1 MGNCNFINSVIIMTI
16 EMITC
21 RMLYESFVMR
31 RKNITDKV
39 YNMSMIL
46 LILIM
51 LIISIAFRSYISIKL
66 LAGMLVIVIYMY
78 IMEQISII
86 KSVAIALLYYSVAIV
101 LDYLVILVMINIFG
115 SIDNAGNMSEI
126 AGNALIIL
134 SRAFFLLITIF
145 LRQYS
150 LRKKVNR
157 IDVSNKDCGK
167 LLFFPMFTVAIVTAL
182 GGTLMT
188 IEDTKIA
195 YIYYVIAVAVV
206 IMDIIMFYLVK
217 DIIVNSYKLRENE
230 VLKQQTAGQI
240 ELYRTI
246 SENFDRQRRKTHE
259 YKNQMLCIDTLA
271 ENEEY
276 DKLKSYVKGITGNL
290 NRELDMIDTN
300 NKIVNA
306 VLNAKYQEA
315 VDNNILMVFKINDL
329 SEINISDEDIVQVL
343 SNLLDNAIEA
353 AKQCDSNN
361 RRIKLKFTCEDAH
374 TILSVSN
381 TYKYEPKITE
391 DGYMTTRKEDKE
403 EHGFGLRNV
412 MAVLDKYNARHVI
425 RCERGEFFFAMML

>member
-1 MGNCNFINSVIIMTI
+1 MGNSINSVIIITI

-21 RMLYESFVMR
+21 RMLYESFVVR
-31 RKNITDKV
+31 KKNITDKV
-39 YNMSMIL
+39 YNMSMV
-46 LILIM
+46 ILIGVM
-51 LIISIAFRSYISIKL
+51 FIISRTLKTYIPVKL
-66 LAGMLVIVIYMY
+66 LAGMIAIVIYMY

-86 KSVAIALLYYSVAIV
+86 KSAAIALIYYSVAIV
-101 LDYLVILVMINIFG
+101 LDYLIMLVMISIFG
-115 SIDNAGNMSEI
+115 SLENVGNISETAGNS
-126 AGNALIIL
+126 LIIL
-134 SRAFFLLITIF
+134 SRAVFLLITIF

-150 LRKKVNR
+150 LRKNVNR
-157 IDVSNKDCGK
+157 VDVSNSD
-167 LLFFPMFTVAIVTAL
+167 
-182 GGTLMT
+182 
-188 IEDTKIA
+188 
-195 YIYYVIAVAVV
+195 
-206 IMDIIMFYLVK
+206 
-217 DIIVNSYKLRENE
+217 SYKLRENE
-230 VLKQQTAGQI
+230 VLKQQAAGQI
-240 ELYRTI
+240 ELYRTV

-259 YKNQMLCIDTLA
+259 YKNQMLCIETLA

-276 DKLKSYVKGITGNL
+276 DKLKSYVKSITGNL

-306 VLNAKYQEA
+306 VLNAKYHEA

-329 SEINISDEDIVQVL
+329 SGINISDEDIVQVL

-353 AKQCDSNN
+353 ARQCDINH
-361 RRIKLKFTCEDAH
+361 RLIKLKFTCEDAH

-381 TYKYEPKITE
+381 TYKYEPQITD
-391 DGYMTTRKEDKE
+391 DGYMITRKEEKQ

>member
-1 MGNCNFINSVIIMTI
+1 MGNSINSVIIITI

-21 RMLYESFVMR
+21 RMLYESFVVR
-31 RKNITDKV
+31 KKNITDKV
-39 YNMSMIL
+39 YNMSMVL
-46 LILIM
+46 LIGVM
-51 LIISIAFRSYISIKL
+51 FIISRILKTYIPVKL
-66 LAGMLVIVIYMY
+66 LAGMIAIVIYMY

-86 KSVAIALLYYSVAIV
+86 KSAAIALIYYSVAIV
-101 LDYLVILVMINIFG
+101 LDYLVMLIMISIFG
-115 SIDNAGNMSEI
+115 SLENVGNISETAGNS
-126 AGNALIIL
+126 LIIL
-134 SRAFFLLITIF
+134 SRAVFLLITIF

-150 LRKKVNR
+150 LRKNVNR
-157 IDVSNKDCGK
+157 VDVSNSD
-167 LLFFPMFTVAIVTAL
+167 
-182 GGTLMT
+182 
-188 IEDTKIA
+188 
-195 YIYYVIAVAVV
+195 
-206 IMDIIMFYLVK
+206 
-217 DIIVNSYKLRENE
+217 SYKLRENE
-230 VLKQQTAGQI
+230 VLKQQAAGQI
-240 ELYRTI
+240 ELYRTV

-259 YKNQMLCIDTLA
+259 YKNQMLCIETLA

-276 DKLKSYVKGITGNL
+276 DKLKSYVKSITGNL

-306 VLNAKYQEA
+306 VLNAKYHEA

-329 SEINISDEDIVQVL
+329 SGINISDEDIVQVL

-353 AKQCDSNN
+353 ARQCDINH
-361 RRIKLKFTCEDAH
+361 RLIKLKFTCEDAH

-381 TYKYEPKITE
+381 TYKYEPQITD
-391 DGYMTTRKEDKE
+391 DGYMITRKEEKQ

>member
-1 MGNCNFINSVIIMTI
+1 MGNCINSVIIMTI

-21 RMLYESFVMR
+21 RMLYESFVVR
-31 RKNITDKV
+31 RKDITDRV

-46 LILIM
+46 FIVIM
-51 LIISIAFRSYISIKL
+51 LIISRIFRSYMPIKL
-66 LAGMLVIVIYMY
+66 LSGMLVIVVYMY

-86 KSVAIALLYYSVAIV
+86 KSVSIALLYYSIAIV
-101 LDYLVILVMINIFG
+101 LDYLVMLIMINIFG
-115 SIDNAGNMSEI
+115 SIDNVSNISET
-126 AGNALIIL
+126 AGNAIIIL
-134 SRAFFLLITIF
+134 SRAVFLLITIL

-157 IDVSNKDCGK
+157 VDVSNGDCGK
-167 LLFFPMFTVAIVTAL
+167 LLFFPVFTVAIVTAL
-182 GGTLMT
+182 SGTLMT
-188 IEDTKIA
+188 TGDTKVA
-195 YIYYVIAVAVV
+195 YIYYIIAVAVV
-206 IMDIIMFYLVK
+206 IMDIIMFYLVR

-230 VLKQQTAGQI
+230 LLKQQTAGQI
-240 ELYRTI
+240 ELYRTV

-259 YKNQMLCIDTLA
+259 YKNQMLCIDSLA
-271 ENEEY
+271 ENGEY
-276 DKLKSYVKGITGNL
+276 DKLKSYVKSITGNL

-329 SEINISDEDIVQVL
+329 SGINISDEDIVQVL

-353 AKQCDSNN
+353 ATQCDINH
-361 RRIKLKFTCEDAH
+361 RLIKLKFTCEDAH

-381 TYKYEPKITE
+381 TYKYEPEITE
-391 DGYMTTRKEDKE
+391 DGYMTTKKKDKE

>member
-1 MGNCNFINSVIIMTI
+1 MGNCINSVIIMTI

-21 RMLYESFVMR
+21 RMLYESFVVR
-31 RKNITDKV
+31 RKNITDRV

-46 LILIM
+46 LISMM
-51 LIISIAFRSYISIKL
+51 LVVSGALRSYMPIKL
-66 LAGMLVIVIYMY
+66 LAGVMVIVIYMY

-86 KSVAIALLYYSVAIV
+86 KSVSIALLYYSMAIV
-101 LDYLVILVMINIFG
+101 LDYLVMLVMINIFG
-115 SIDNAGNMSEI
+115 SIDNVGNVSEA
-126 AGNALIIL
+126 AGNAIVIL
-134 SRAFFLLITIF
+134 SRAVFLLITIL

-157 IDVSNKDCGK
+157 VDVSNRDCGK
-167 LLFFPMFTVAIVTAL
+167 LLFFPVSTVAIVTAL
-182 GGTLMT
+182 GGTLMVVD
-188 IEDTKIA
+188 DTRIA

-230 VLKQQTAGQI
+230 VLKQQAADQI
-240 ELYRTI
+240 ELYRTV

-271 ENEEY
+271 ENGEY
-276 DKLKSYVKGITGNL
+276 DKLKSYVKSITGNL

-329 SEINISDEDIVQVL
+329 SGISISDEDIVQVL

-353 AKQCDSNN
+353 AKQCDINH
-361 RRIKLKFTCEDAH
+361 RLIKLKFTCEDAH

-381 TYKYEPKITE
+381 TYKHEPEITQ
-391 DGYMTTRKEDKE
+391 DGYMTTKKKDKE

-412 MAVLDKYNARHVI
+412 MTVLDKYNARHVI
-425 RCERGEFFFAMML
+425 RCERGEFSFAMML

>member
-1 MGNCNFINSVIIMTI
+1 MGNCINSVIIMTI

-21 RMLYESFVMR
+21 RMLYESFVVR
-31 RKNITDKV
+31 RKNITDRV

-46 LILIM
+46 LISMM
-51 LIISIAFRSYISIKL
+51 LVVSGALRSYMPIKL
-66 LAGMLVIVIYMY
+66 LAGVMVIVIYMY

-86 KSVAIALLYYSVAIV
+86 KSVSIALLYYSMAIV
-101 LDYLVILVMINIFG
+101 LDYLVMLVMINIFG
-115 SIDNAGNMSEI
+115 SIDNVGNVSEA
-126 AGNALIIL
+126 AGNAIVIL
-134 SRAFFLLITIF
+134 SRAVFLLITIL

-157 IDVSNKDCGK
+157 VDVSNRDCGK
-167 LLFFPMFTVAIVTAL
+167 LLFFPVFTVAIVTAL
-182 GGTLMT
+182 GGTLMVVD
-188 IEDTKIA
+188 DTRIA

-230 VLKQQTAGQI
+230 VLKQQAADQI
-240 ELYRTI
+240 ELYRTV

-271 ENEEY
+271 ENGEY
-276 DKLKSYVKGITGNL
+276 DKLKSYVKSITGNL

-329 SEINISDEDIVQVL
+329 SGISISDEDIVQVL

-353 AKQCDSNN
+353 AKQCDINH
-361 RRIKLKFTCEDAH
+361 RLIKLKFTCEDAH

-381 TYKYEPKITE
+381 TYKHEPEITQ
-391 DGYMTTRKEDKE
+391 DGYMTTKKKDKE

-412 MAVLDKYNARHVI
+412 MTVLDKYNARHVI

>member
-1 MGNCNFINSVIIMTI
+1 MGNCINSAIIMTI

-21 RMLYESFVMR
+21 RMLYESFVVR
-31 RKNITDKV
+31 RKDITDRV
-39 YNMSMIL
+39 YNMSMIPF
-46 LILIM
+46 IVIM
-51 LIISIAFRSYISIKL
+51 LIISRIFRSYMPIKL
-66 LAGMLVIVIYMY
+66 LACMLVIIVYMY

-86 KSVAIALLYYSVAIV
+86 KSVSIALLYYSIAIV
-101 LDYLVILVMINIFG
+101 LDYLVMLIMINIFG
-115 SIDNAGNMSEI
+115 SIDNVSNISET
-126 AGNALIIL
+126 AGNAIIIL
-134 SRAFFLLITIF
+134 SRAVFLLITIL

-157 IDVSNKDCGK
+157 VDVSNRDCGK
-167 LLFFPMFTVAIVTAL
+167 LLFFPVFTVAIVTAL

-188 IEDTKIA
+188 TGDTKVA
-195 YIYYVIAVAVV
+195 DIYYIIAVAVV
-206 IMDIIMFYLVK
+206 IMDIIMFYLVR

-230 VLKQQTAGQI
+230 VLKQQAAGQI
-240 ELYRTI
+240 ELYRTV

-259 YKNQMLCIDTLA
+259 YKNQMLCIDSLA
-271 ENEEY
+271 ENGEY
-276 DKLKSYVKGITGNL
+276 DKLKSYVKSITGNL

-329 SEINISDEDIVQVL
+329 SEISISDEDIVQVL

-353 AKQCDSNN
+353 AMQCDINH
-361 RRIKLKFTCEDAH
+361 RLIKLKFTCEDAH

-381 TYKYEPKITE
+381 TYKYQPEITE
-391 DGYMTTRKEDKE
+391 DGYMTTKTQDKE